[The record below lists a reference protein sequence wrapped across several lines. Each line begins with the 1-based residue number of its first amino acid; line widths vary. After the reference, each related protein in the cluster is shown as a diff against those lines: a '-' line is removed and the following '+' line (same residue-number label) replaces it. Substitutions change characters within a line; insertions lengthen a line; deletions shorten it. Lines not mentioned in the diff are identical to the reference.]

1 MGKPL
6 SRPGCFRKSSCCL
19 EKHAVGERGVRGRDV
34 MMEGGYGDGYVPQRS
49 IYDTMCINQQI
60 DSHHHHHHHH
70 PGASTRRDA
79 GGEGS
84 FSYSTSGSLR
94 VSRSPAEMFDS
105 QPCSLTPNPSFVR
118 RLDERAIYD
127 SLKLGVQDTD
137 GGGCPSPGH
146 FNRSVSPAVSSFSA
160 PGVSSS
166 SKKHHHHYHPHHGDS
181 TKSRDGRH
189 SWKVLTPPK
198 HLECLDI
205 TTNEMMSQAGG
216 CLNPAHYSHQGGPS
230 SSLTSPL
237 ISPFSGSPLSS
248 GYHTPVFFSPA
259 KPRPS
264 QSQSLRCSPPHVIQP
279 RHYSQS
285 QSLRMSP
292 PHELRRS
299 PYQVPLVQLSAHDLE
314 QDLREQGG
322 WGCGEREREWERE
335 REREMERGW
344 AQREWERERER
355 GRLERERA
363 RERERKE
370 TSFGTFGYG
379 RQVPLR
385 SERDSVFLEPEQVLD
400 TTPLLIPQPS
410 PSPSP
415 SPSAAPR
422 MGTGAVGRNRAGS
435 KVGSDSIGGGMVSK
449 TDNGNMSSGLVESKP
464 SCGTR
469 MVSGSMAEADIM
481 TGMHAKNRLG
491 SWSKYENGAKA
502 SIKNG
507 SEKRMGSQ
515 VKTRAGGRELE
526 GKVESGVQ
534 VQNVSKAVNR
544 EGQRG
549 GTRAAEKMGRGV
561 TKPEPISE
569 ATPSTLYN
577 VDNRVV
583 LGDKTDTRTVHD
595 FRMKVD
601 IDTGPE
607 MTESPRPMEIATQE
621 ETNINT
627 LSSDPAEILE
637 TKLEKDRMS
646 VSSHEHE
653 AALDVGLGKEIET
666 KSNSEIANKENNVGK
681 TQINEEPVEKTET
694 APPEQAQKT
703 PVDIEKII
711 TSHVGKG
718 SKSHKSKSSKSSSRS
733 RPGTATGLRPGVLS
747 PHLRKGL
754 ADLESTGPAEGIE
767 STWPRRIMVRKRTVR
782 QGGAVHNLPILPPLP
797 SVISALEKR
806 RPHSHLHFRPGHHSE
821 NPLSTD
827 LTIFTGR
834 CSLKE
839 PSHQEQVQ
847 GANLVGRASLKE
859 QNLEHW
865 RVYRDQEEP
874 RRCKTKEKQ
883 GDKTEN
889 KNEEWEK
896 DSIGEI
902 DKSHNKTKE
911 NVVKAKAMVA
921 KQLVEEIKQDK
932 IKISLD
938 EKVQETENKIKEVLV
953 ERHHEIIC
961 EKTEKGITDNRKQA
975 QTVEVVSHV
984 KNDEVVAE
992 GGTGGSFGEDHEM
1005 ESWDSVLEMV
1015 NTIWDDGWEKGA
1027 AASAGDTDSLSG
1039 SLQRWPLL
1047 RPPVGFGGSHP
1058 PSSAASELSLTELEK
1073 RARELDS
1080 DLEHLDLSQSH
1091 GDTQDLYQTPLE
1103 PQKERSDMYQTHP
1116 RPQREKGSVLTGVGS
1131 RSQVNLEFSSM
1142 VLPVTDTDKDS
1153 VGWSLKSPAGTST
1166 GGTSPS
1172 KEDSSPD
1179 SNLTLESDS
1188 SGVFL
1193 SLSNQSQEGAG
1204 SDSDQPISGSDL
1216 GSSNTSLEKDG
1227 DDGGLKEWGREESA
1241 ELQWCYPSLLSTASH
1256 EDEGNKERA
1265 EDICGSGGGDEV
1277 RGKDEDGWRD
1287 ETGGLFSSY
1296 KDQSD
1301 TSPCEAMRPRR
1312 KVTIMAN
1319 EPLLPPSPL
1328 KQQIKHLIDPYH
1340 KPIRSSGLDSGDID
1354 PFVQPDSFV
1363 YLAVSAGPGPHGEIS
1378 TITDYSTQDTQQE
1391 GMRQHFDH
1399 RKTHLEQPNLEPDAR
1414 LSHLAPRKPE
1424 EGDFLCTDSFV
1435 YLAAP
1440 ACLLLGPEGSTSYSG
1455 RESDSES
1462 SGSDPVDESVLGCG
1476 SVAGDSDWDSDLSDS
1491 GPSRPSRV
1499 AAAGAKSAA
1508 RPNRL
1513 PAEPRWDLFGETTG
1527 SEVLEESFIE
1537 KDQNSKARKVSV
1549 RSENLDNQPAA
1560 ATVTSTTTAEQS
1572 STTKKVTWQFKPAQ
1586 RSVCTG
1592 SRKEKEKEMTSLSS
1606 EARIT
1611 ELGGCE
1617 ERQPSSSSSL
1627 TSSPSSS
1634 SSG

>member
-6 SRPGCFRKSSCCL
+6 SRPGCFKKSSCCL

-70 PGASTRRDA
+70 HPGASTRRD
-79 GGEGS
+79 GGVEGGL
-84 FSYSTSGSLR
+84 SYSASGSLR

-105 QPCSLTPNPSFVR
+105 HPCSLTPNPSFVR

-137 GGGCPSPGH
+137 GGACPSPGH

-160 PGVSSS
+160 PGMSSS
-166 SKKHHHHYHPHHGDS
+166 SKKHHQHYHPHHGDS

-205 TTNEMMSQAGG
+205 STNEMMAQGSG
-216 CLNPAHYSHQGGPS
+216 CLNPGHYSHPGGPS

-264 QSQSLRCSPPHVIQP
+264 QSQSLRCSPPHMIQP

-299 PYQVPLVQLSAHDLE
+299 PYRAPLVQLSAHDLE

-400 TTPLLIPQPS
+400 TTPLLLPQPS

-415 SPSAAPR
+415 NAAPR

-435 KVGSDSIGGGMVSK
+435 KVGSDSIGGAMVSK
-449 TDNGNMSSGLVESKP
+449 VDNGNMGLGIGDSKP
-464 SCGTR
+464 SCGSR
-469 MVSGSMAEADIM
+469 LVSGSGSMVESDVV
-481 TGMHAKNRLG
+481 TGIHGKNRFG
-491 SWSKYENGAKA
+491 SSSKYENDARA
-502 SIKNG
+502 SIKSG

-515 VKTRAGGRELE
+515 VKTRVGGRDLE
-526 GKVESGVQ
+526 GKVESGMQ
-534 VQNVSKAVNR
+534 VQNMSKAVNR
-544 EGQRG
+544 EGSRG
-549 GTRAAEKMGRGV
+549 GTRGGERSGRSLAQ
-561 TKPEPISE
+561 PETTAG
-569 ATPSTLYN
+569 ATTSTLYI
-577 VDNRVV
+577 VDNQVV
-583 LGDKTDTRTVHD
+583 VGDKIDDGTVCD
-595 FRMKVD
+595 FRMTAD
-601 IDTGPE
+601 IDAGPE
-607 MTESPRPMEIATQE
+607 MKDS
-621 ETNINT
+621 TNPLENT
-627 LSSDPAEILE
+627 TE
-637 TKLEKDRMS
+637 TKLNLAPDAAVEAKIEKEVIL
-646 VSSHEHE
+646 VSSQE
-653 AALDVGLGKEIET
+653 AVLEVELDKEIESKIKIET
-666 KSNSEIANKENNVGK
+666 ANNENNNITGK
-681 TQINEEPVEKTET
+681 NQVTEEAVEKTET
-694 APPEQAQKT
+694 PSPEQVKKQPT
-703 PVDIEKII
+703 DIEKVSS
-711 TSHVGKG
+711 SHVGKG
-718 SKSHKSKSSKSSSRS
+718 SKSQKSKSSKSSGRS

-747 PHLRKGL
+747 PRLRKGL

-782 QGGAVHNLPILPPLP
+782 QGGAIHNLPILPPLP

-839 PSHQEQVQ
+839 PLHQEQVQ
-847 GANLVGRASLKE
+847 GAGLVGRASLKE

-865 RVYRDQEEP
+865 RVYRDQEES
-874 RRCKTKEKQ
+874 RKCKSRERQGDNDEQGGNENEMSHGKTK
-883 GDKTEN
+883 GN
-889 KNEEWEK
+889 A
-896 DSIGEI
+896 
-902 DKSHNKTKE
+902 
-911 NVVKAKAMVA
+911 VKPAVG
-921 KQLVEEIKQDK
+921 KQLVEEIQQDE
-932 IKISLD
+932 IKARS
-938 EKVQETENKIKEVLV
+938 EENVQETANNIKQVLEEKMENIKDVKQERQLNTVEVLV
-953 ERHHEIIC
+953 AKNEEECVEEGGRGGYSGEGHEI
-961 EKTEKGITDNRKQA
+961 
-975 QTVEVVSHV
+975 
-984 KNDEVVAE
+984 E
-992 GGTGGSFGEDHEM
+992 G
-1005 ESWDSVLEMV
+1005 WDSVLQMV
-1015 NTIWDDGWEKGA
+1015 NTIWDDGWEKGGA
-1027 AASAGDTDSLSG
+1027 AGDDTESLSG

-1047 RPPVGFGGSHP
+1047 RPPIGFGGSHP
-1058 PSSAASELSLTELEK
+1058 PSSAASELSLTELER

-1103 PQKERSDMYQTHP
+1103 SQNERADMYQTHP

-1142 VLPVTDTDKDS
+1142 VLPVTDIDKDT
-1153 VGWSLKSPAGTST
+1153 VEWSSESTAGTST
-1166 GGTSPS
+1166 VGISPN

-1179 SNLTLESDS
+1179 SNLTLVSDS
-1188 SGVFL
+1188 SGIFL
-1193 SLSNQSQEGAG
+1193 SSSNQSQEGAG

-1241 ELQWCYPSLLSTASH
+1241 ELQWCYPSLLSTTSH
-1256 EDEGNKERA
+1256 EDIEGNVERE
-1265 EDICGSGGGDEV
+1265 EDIYPSEGSNDVKSTNEKEGGQFSTFKSSSDHM
-1277 RGKDEDGWRD
+1277 
-1287 ETGGLFSSY
+1287 ETS
-1296 KDQSD
+1296 QS
-1301 TSPCEAMRPRR
+1301 EAMRPRR

-1319 EPLLPPSPL
+1319 DPLFPPSPM
-1328 KQQIKHLIDPYH
+1328 KQTIKHLIDPYH
-1340 KPIRSSGLDSGDID
+1340 KPIRSSGLDCGDID
-1354 PFVQPDSFV
+1354 PFAQPDSFV
-1363 YLAVSAGPGPHGEIS
+1363 YLAVSPRQGEIS
-1378 TITDYSTQDTQQE
+1378 AVPDYSTQDIKQE
-1391 GMRQHFDH
+1391 SMHHHFDP
-1399 RKTHLEQPNLEPDAR
+1399 RKTHLEQSNMEPDAR
-1414 LSHLAPRKPE
+1414 PSHLAQRKPE

-1462 SGSDPVDESVLGCG
+1462 SGSEPVDESVLGCG

-1491 GPSRPSRV
+1491 GLSRPSRV
-1499 AAAGAKSAA
+1499 ATTGAKSSGLA
-1508 RPNRL
+1508 RPKRH
-1513 PAEPRWDLFGETTG
+1513 PVEQRWGSFGGTTEP
-1527 SEVLEESFIE
+1527 EVQDESIVE
-1537 KDQNSKARKVSV
+1537 KDQNSNARTVPA
-1549 RSENLDNQPAA
+1549 ETADLANQPAA
-1560 ATVTSTTTAEQS
+1560 TTVTPTTTTEQS
-1572 STTKKVTWQFKPAQ
+1572 STSKKVTWQFKPAQ

-1592 SRKEKEKEMTSLSS
+1592 SRKEKDKEITSLP
-1606 EARIT
+1606 EARVT
-1611 ELGGCE
+1611 EHGGGA
-1617 ERQPSSSSSL
+1617 ERHPPRSSSSSL
-1627 TSSPSSS
+1627 SSSPSSS